1 MSDTNQKFKTLTP
14 EEKQYTVL
22 LSEAEPNASLGKAM
36 AAALKAKS
44 ATQKIRKPK

>member
-1 MSDTNQKFKTLTP
+1 MTDKQNPKNLTP

-22 LSEAEPNASLGKAM
+22 PTEAEPSASLSKAL
-36 AAALKAKS
+36 AAALKAKD